1 MRTTKT
7 LTALVVAV
15 VVIAALTPASS
26 AGPGIRSASAA
37 PTGSGYHVVRPGDTV
52 QAVARRYGV
61 DADTLRRANGIVD
74 DQLYVGAR
82 LRLSDPNGA
91 LPSTRISSST
101 PTASVSTSA
110 GSSAAGSS
118 YTVRKGDV
126 LSRIAERHGV
136 RLSALLAANDLMAEQ
151 LIMVGDRLV
160 IPSGSAG
167 SSGSGGSAG
176 PSVGSGSYVVEDGDV
191 LARIARRH
199 GVSLSALLRAND
211 MESDDLIMAGDRLV
225 IPTGTSSTST
235 TTTSSGG
242 SSSGASSAD
251 LVCPVPGASFMND
264 WGFPRGSSRF
274 HEGTDLFAPTGTTI
288 VAPASGSVSFGSN
301 GLGGTTFTLS
311 TDSGWVFYGAHLDDT
326 IGSSGRVSAGT
337 PIGTV
342 GDSGNAAGGD
352 PHLHLGMKP
361 AGGAAINPYPS
372 IAAACG

>member
-1 MRTTKT
+1 M
-7 LTALVVAV
+7 
-15 VVIAALTPASS
+15 
-26 AGPGIRSASAA
+26 
-37 PTGSGYHVVRPGDTV
+37 
-52 QAVARRYGV
+52 
-61 DADTLRRANGIVD
+61 LRRANGIVD
-74 DQLYVGAR
+74 DRLYVGAR
-82 LRLSDPNGA
+82 LRLSDPNGT
-91 LPSTRISSST
+91 LPSTRISSSA
-101 PTASVSTSA
+101 PSSNGSTAS
-110 GSSAAGSS
+110 GSAAGGSS
-118 YTVRKGDV
+118 YTVRDGDV

-136 RLSALLAANDLMAEQ
+136 RLSALLAANDLESDD
-151 LIMVGDRLV
+151 LIIVGDELV
-160 IPSGSAG
+160 IPSGSG
-167 SSGSGGSAG
+167 SS
-176 PSVGSGSYVVEDGDV
+176 SVDSGSSYTVRDGDV

-211 MESDDLIMAGDRLV
+211 LAPDDLIKEGDRLV
-225 IPTGTSSTST
+225 IPAGSSSTVS
-235 TTTSSGG
+235 SGARSGG
-242 SSSGASSAD
+242 SSTAG
-251 LVCPVPGASFMND
+251 LVCPVPGALFMND

-301 GLGGTTFTLS
+301 RLGGTTFTLS
-311 TDSGWVFYGAHLDDT
+311 TDSGWEFYGAHLDDT

>member
-1 MRTTKT
+1 MRTTRT

-26 AGPGIRSASAA
+26 AGPGIRAASAA
-37 PTGSGYHVVRPGDTV
+37 PTGSAGSGYHVVRPGDTV

-82 LRLSDPNGA
+82 LRLSDPNGGS

-101 PTASVSTSA
+101 PTSNGSTASGST
-110 GSSAAGSS
+110 
-118 YTVRKGDV
+118 YTVREGDV
-126 LSRIAERHGV
+126 LGRIAERHGV
-136 RLSALLAANDLMAEQ
+136 RLSALLAVNDLESDD
-151 LIMVGDRLV
+151 LIMVGAQLV
-160 IPSGSAG
+160 IPSGSG
-167 SSGSGGSAG
+167 GSGGSSAG
-176 PSVGSGSYVVEDGDV
+176 AASGSYTVQDGDV

-199 GVSLSALLRAND
+199 GVSLSALLAAND
-211 MESDDLIMAGDRLV
+211 LESDDLIMEGDRLV
-225 IPTGTSSTST
+225 IPAGTTAAA
-235 TTTSSGG
+235 
-242 SSSGASSAD
+242 SSSRDGSSAD
-251 LVCPVPGASFMND
+251 LVCPVAGASFMND
-264 WGFPRGSSRF
+264 WGFPRGSTRF
-274 HEGTDLFAPTGTTI
+274 HEGTDLFAPSGTTI

-301 GLGGTTFTLS
+301 RLGGTTFTLS
-311 TDSGWVFYGAHLDDT
+311 TDGGWVFYGAHLDDT

-337 PIGTV
+337 PIGVV

-361 AGGAAINPYPS
+361 AGGQSINPYPS

>member
-1 MRTTKT
+1 MRTTRT

-15 VVIAALTPASS
+15 VMIAALVPSSS
-26 AGPGIRSASAA
+26 AAPGIRSGSA
-37 PTGSGYHVVRPGDTV
+37 GSGYHVVRPGDTV
-52 QAVARRYGV
+52 PSVAQRYGV

-101 PTASVSTSA
+101 PTSNGSTASGSGA
-110 GSSAAGSS
+110 GGSS
-118 YTVRKGDV
+118 YTVREGDV

-136 RLSALLAANDLMAEQ
+136 RLSALLAANGLRAEQ
-151 LIMVGDRLV
+151 LIMVGDELV
-160 IPSGSAG
+160 IPSGSG
-167 SSGSGGSAG
+167 GTSSGSGSSSGA
-176 PSVGSGSYVVEDGDV
+176 SVDSGSYTVRDGDV

-199 GVSLSALLRAND
+199 GVSLSALLQANGL
-211 MESDDLIMAGDRLV
+211 ESDDLIMEGDRLV
-225 IPTGTSSTST
+225 IPAGSTGSTSSD
-235 TTTSSGG
+235 TTTSS
-242 SSSGASSAD
+242 SSSRASSAG
-251 LVCPVPGASFMND
+251 LVCPVPGASYMND

-274 HEGTDLFAPTGTTI
+274 HEGTDLFAPSGTTI
-288 VAPASGSVSFGSN
+288 VAPASGTVSFGSN
-301 GLGGTTFTLS
+301 NLGGTTFTLS
-311 TDSGWVFYGAHLDDT
+311 TDSGWVFYGAHLDGT

-361 AGGAAINPYPS
+361 AGGQSINPYPV
-372 IAAACG
+372 IAEACG